1 MIQIAAVSKRYGEVR
16 ALERVSLTLQP
27 GERVGFIG
35 ANGSGK
41 TTLLRCLLGLL
52 RFEGKITVAGAD
64 VAREPE
70 LALRSVAYIPQVAP
84 PIEAPVS
91 EVVRAYVGL
100 RGKREADAALRAGR
114 LGLDLGAVAG
124 KRFRD
129 LSGGMKQK
137 LLAALALTAEAP
149 ILVADEPT
157 ANLDGEARAAFFDE
171 LDQRP
176 SSSIVVLC
184 SHRLEEVTKL
194 VGRVVELGDGR
205 VVADGPLDKVLREL
219 PVVCVE
225 ISLRPGSAAAREYL
239 ASRGFVAKGEDRLE
253 ARLGQE
259 QKLGIVAEFLRRHES
274 AVLDLAI
281 RPLDDVGAMLG
292 AGRNAPRLRV
302 VS

>member
-1 MIQIAAVSKRYGEVR
+1 MIQIAEVSKRYGDVR
-16 ALERVSLTLQP
+16 ALERVSLTLNR

-35 ANGSGK
+35 SNGSGK

-70 LALRSVAYIPQVAP
+70 LALRSIAYIPQVAP
-84 PIEAPVS
+84 PIDAPVS

-100 RGKREADAALRAGR
+100 RGKQDVDAVARAAR
-114 LGLDLGAVAG
+114 LGLDLQAIGG

-137 LLAALALTAEAP
+137 LLATLALTAETP

-171 LDQRP
+171 LDARP
-176 SSSIVVLC
+176 DSSIVVLC
-184 SHRLEEVTKL
+184 SHRFEEVTKL

-205 VVADGPLDKVLREL
+205 VVADGSSEQILREL

-225 ISLRPGSAAAREYL
+225 VTLRPGSGEADEYL
-239 ASRGFVAKGEDRLE
+239 VARGFARRADGRLE
-253 ARLGQE
+253 ARLGQA
-259 QKLGIVAEFLRRHES
+259 QKLGVVADFLRRHEAS
-274 AVLDLAI
+274 VADLAI
-281 RPLDDVGAMLG
+281 RPIEDVGAALSG
-292 AGRNAPRLRV
+292 AAPRLRV